1 MRRLR
6 TTPLRTSGRRAR
18 TGALALF
25 LLAACQKQEPTNTTQ
40 LFTGGSILTMTGDSA
55 QYAEAVAVRDGKILA
70 VGSRA
75 EVATAAGA
83 GATVVDLHG
92 QTMLP
97 GFIDAHSHLFNYAEG
112 LAQAN
117 LNPPPVGTVAAI
129 PDIVKALQAL
139 AASRPAG
146 DTAWLVGSGYDADQL
161 AEHRHPTAA
170 DLDAAFP
177 NTPVVLL
184 HASGH
189 MLVANSAALT
199 RAGVT
204 AATQDPPGGTIVRKP
219 GSREPEGLVQETAGM
234 PFIPFVMAPKPAAME
249 IDLVKRAIAHYASY
263 GITTAA
269 EHVVMPEKLGLL
281 RRAADSGAYTIDL
294 VAALSGTM
302 ANRVFADSS
311 IQWGTYAK
319 GLKYGGIKLVLD
331 GSPQGKTAYLTKPFL
346 TPVPGCTHDCRGL
359 PSLTQTETDSLFLQA
374 YRRKVQIFA
383 HANGDAAVDMAI
395 AAHRKAQAALGDST
409 ADRRT
414 VIIHSQIMRP
424 DQLAAYQRERLLP
437 SFFTNHV
444 YFWGDVH
451 AANLG
456 MARANYLSPL
466 KSALAAGI
474 KATNHTD
481 EPVTPINPL
490 FLLWTSVNRVSR
502 TGVLLGANE
511 RVTPYQG
518 LQALTTNGAY
528 EYFEEGTKGTIT
540 VGKQADLVIL
550 DKNPLTVDPMAIK
563 DIRVMTTITRGT
575 TVFTRTPE
583 R

>member
-6 TTPLRTSGRRAR
+6 TSPRPSTGVTVRR
-18 TGALALF
+18 GALALA
-25 LLAACQKQEPTNTTQ
+25 LLTACQKPASTTATQ
-40 LFTGGSILTMTGDSA
+40 LFTGGSILTMAGDSA

-70 VGSRA
+70 VGRRA
-75 EVATAAGA
+75 DVSAAAGA
-83 GATVVDLHG
+83 SATVIDLHG

-97 GFIDAHSHLFNYAEG
+97 GFIDGHSHLFNYAEG

-117 LNPPPVGTVAAI
+117 LNPPPVGTVASI
-129 PDIVKALQAL
+129 KDIVRALQAL
-139 AASRPAG
+139 AAARPAG
-146 DTAWLVGSGYDADQL
+146 DSSWLVGSGYDADQL

-170 DLDAAFP
+170 DLDEAFP
-177 NTPVVLL
+177 TTPVVLI
-184 HASGH
+184 HASSH
-189 MLVANSAALT
+189 MLVANSAAL
-199 RAGVT
+199 RKAGVT
-204 AATQDPPGGTIVRKP
+204 ETTADPPGGTIVRKP
-219 GSREPEGLVQETAGM
+219 GTRVPEGLVQETAGM
-234 PFIPFVMAPKPAAME
+234 MFIPFVMAPKPPAVE
-249 IDLVKRAIAHYASY
+249 VDLVKRAVAHYASY

-269 EHVVMPEKLGLL
+269 EHVVMPEKMALL

-294 VAALSGTM
+294 VAALSSTM
-302 ANRVFADSS
+302 INRAFTDDS
-311 IQWGTYAK
+311 IVWGRYAK
-319 GLKYGGIKLVLD
+319 GLKFGGIKVVLD
-331 GSPQGKTAYLTKPFL
+331 GSPQGKTAFVTKPFL

-359 PSLTQTETDSLFLQA
+359 PSMTQADADSLFLQA
-374 YRRKVQIFA
+374 YRKKVQIFT
-383 HANGDAAVDMAI
+383 HANGDAAVDIAI
-395 AAHRKAQAALGDST
+395 AAHRKAEATLGDST

-424 DQLAAYQRERLLP
+424 DQMAAYQRNHLLP

-444 YFWGDVH
+444 FFWGDVH

-456 MARANYLSPL
+456 SARANYLSPL

-502 TGVLLGANE
+502 SGVLLGADE

-528 EYFEEGTKGTIT
+528 EYFEEGTKGTIA
-540 VGKQADLVIL
+540 VGKDADLVIL

-563 DIRVMTTITRGT
+563 DIRVMTTIKRGT
-575 TVFTRTPE
+575 TVFTRTSE